1 MKICKL
7 DFASALKIHSSTSD
21 LHVLENLDLQ
31 RGPNRCSSERE
42 KAAFQSTC
50 FHLLVMN
57 ESN

>member
-31 RGPNRCSSERE
+31 RGPNSCSSKR
-42 KAAFQSTC
+42 AGNISIY
-50 FHLLVMN
+50 LLSFACI
-57 ESN
+57 E